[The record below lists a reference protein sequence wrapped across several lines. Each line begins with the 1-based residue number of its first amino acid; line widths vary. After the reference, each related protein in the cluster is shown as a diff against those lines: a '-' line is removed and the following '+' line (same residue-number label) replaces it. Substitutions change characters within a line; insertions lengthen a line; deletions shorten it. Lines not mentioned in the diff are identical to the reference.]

1 MSFKFLFTQNYN
13 SYKLQQGLTQDE
25 ARVRGYNPL
34 NEEEK
39 ATYWSPNDLLY
50 GKNTTPSSSFVGPD
64 VKDMEIN
71 ALQHTVDHLDE
82 RIDPSNVAPEK
93 KKLVKKQPF
102 SFNLKGQTITFS
114 DEDDPNNNT
123 DFVYDHNLSARKNRK
138 RLKKFLKSRGLGD
151 KADATGFIAE
161 YLQTQGLEGLSDK
174 DSKWLNKRA
183 DQYEYTVDKNGNVDY
198 HRKPSNWVQG
208 LTTTA
213 ATMLGGSLAGMLGY
227 LATTPKKR
235 TNAISGFR
243 TPTVEEEEEV
253 AEDVTPPVTDPT
265 KDGDPSVEEKPIPVK
280 KYDPNKGIS
289 FTGFDPGWGQR
300 AQNVYNDS
308 KTAPV
313 WAQMAGDDNEI
324 TKDEFIAWQTKNKV
338 KGGYDGK
345 LGYHTFNAM
354 NLSPNLNSS
363 KYTWMK
369 QPGNTAGGGV
379 TAGGGTAGNTGA
391 GNTGGAGDRNTGGGN
406 AGNGGGNTAGG
417 GIPTDSTAVAND
429 SIQVA
434 IPTDST
440 RIANDSI
447 QATVPTDLISV
458 DDIENSDFNGYVS
471 ADGKVSRKE
480 LMEFMAELHPDLYE
494 EANKRHGYENWL
506 PIFDPDK
513 KTWDQY
519 IADNRSKS
527 PRYQNVMREAKELG
541 FELKDSANMDYVI
554 NNKQYNLNEFG
565 DYHSNGNQYRHSLEK
580 DSGYKTEELAREQF
594 NKLIQD
600 NPNFTDRMFL
610 SDIYQAENGNFFPIV
625 KYKGDGAYASDR
637 SFLYDPFNRRF
648 LPVNENMFGRAKG
661 IWQSG
666 STSLTPYIFID
677 DLKLSKDEFLKKYG
691 KEYNYTGMWN
701 NDWFKNGGMIKKH
714 ATGSKMVSSQSD
726 NATLEKVLLNAT
738 YALLGQASSQGKE
751 VDIQS
756 IIKNVADLYQNNQKE
771 LQKIISSNQQLIA
784 SVKNALKTNNP
795 ELYKQLEQPGTIS
808 QLIQEAII
816 NNQNNQTKTTMAM
829 NGTKLN
835 YIKELK
841 GICPE
846 GYEIEYFAT
855 GGNVC
860 SHCAKKK
867 QIEEAKCG
875 KKMKAEKHSEGGVS
889 ATVNNIQD
897 DIKNKKNKQSTNVNT
912 KSTAPKKAPMPTKHD
927 AKKHDLLIKKFQKN
941 PKSMSTAQMDSLTTY
956 NRLDPREDGV

>member
-34 NEEEK
+34 FEEDK
-39 ATYWSPNDLLY
+39 ATYQSPNDIIF
-50 GKNTTPSSSFVGPD
+50 GKSTTSSPSFVGPN
-64 VKDMEIN
+64 VKDMEMN

-82 RIDPSNVAPEK
+82 RIDPSNVAPQ

-102 SFNLKGQTITFS
+102 SFNLKGQTVTFS

-123 DFVYDHNLSARKNRK
+123 DFVYDHTLSARKNRK
-138 RLKKFLKSRGLGD
+138 RLKEFLKSRGLGD

-161 YLQTQGLEGLSDK
+161 YLQKQGLEGLSNE

-183 DQYEYTVDKNGNVDY
+183 NQYEYTVDKNGNVDY
-198 HRKPSNWVQG
+198 HRKPNNWAQG

-213 ATMLGGSLAGMLGY
+213 ATILGGPLAGMLGY

-235 TNAISGFR
+235 ANAISGFR
-243 TPTVEEEEEV
+243 TPTMEEEEEV
-253 AEDVTPPVTDPT
+253 VEEVADPVTDPT
-265 KDGDPSVEEKPIPVK
+265 KDQDPPVEEKPIPVK

-354 NLSPNLNSS
+354 GLGPNLNSS

-369 QPGNTAGGGV
+369 QPGGTTGGNAGNTGNGNAGSGTTGGG
-379 TAGGGTAGNTGA
+379 TGA
-391 GNTGGAGDRNTGGGN
+391 GNTGGAGGRNTGGGN
-406 AGNGGGNTAGG
+406 AGSGGGTTVGG
-417 GIPTDSTAVAND
+417 GIPTDL
-429 SIQVA
+429 
-434 IPTDST
+434 T

-447 QATVPTDLISV
+447 QATVPTDLITV
-458 DDIENSDFNGYVS
+458 DGIQQDKDFTGYVS
-471 ADGKVSRKE
+471 TDGKVSRKE
-480 LMEFMAELHPDLYE
+480 LMKFLAENHPYLYE
-494 EANKRHGYENWL
+494 QANKRHGNENWL

-513 KTWDQY
+513 QTWNQY

-527 PRYQNVMREAKELG
+527 PAYQDAMREAKELG
-541 FELKDSANMDYVI
+541 FDLKDSAKLNYVI
-554 NNKQYNLNEFG
+554 NNKQYQLNSYG
-565 DYHSNGNQYRHSLEK
+565 DYYSDNTKQYRHNLEQN
-580 DSGYKTEELAREQF
+580 SGYETEELARKQF
-594 NKLIQD
+594 NQLVQD
-600 NPNFTDRMFL
+600 HPTLLTDRMFL
-610 SDIYQAENGNFFPIV
+610 SDVYQAENGRFFPII

-637 SFLYDPFNRRF
+637 SFLYDPYNNKF

-666 STSLTPYIFID
+666 STSLTPYILPN
-677 DLKLSKDEFLKKYG
+677 DLKLSKDEFLKEYG
-691 KEYNYTGMWN
+691 KDYNYTGAWN

-714 ATGSKMVSSQSD
+714 ATGTKMVSSQSD

-808 QLIQEAII
+808 QLIQEAMI

-846 GYEIEYFAT
+846 GYEVEYFAA
-855 GGNVC
+855 GGHLC
-860 SHCAKKK
+860 QRCMKSKK
-867 QIEEAKCG
+867 IEEAKCG
-875 KKMKAEKHSEGGVS
+875 KKMRKHEEGDKVEFNNGAVS
-889 ATVNNIQD
+889 SHVQ
-897 DIKNKKNKQSTNVNT
+897 KVKQH
-912 KSTAPKKAPMPTKHD
+912 M
-927 AKKHDLLIKKFQKN
+927 Q
-941 PKSMSTAQMDSLTTY
+941 DSLSKNNGKNWRGPIPTI
-956 NRLDPREDGV
+956 PRTNATPSKSSNPSKRVISPHPVTHRANIENKSKK

>member
-13 SYKLQQGLTQDE
+13 SYKLQQGFTQDE

-39 ATYWSPNDLLY
+39 ATYWRPNDLLY

-102 SFNLKGQTITFS
+102 SFNLKGQTVTFS

-161 YLQTQGLEGLSDK
+161 YLQTQGLEGLNDK

-213 ATMLGGSLAGMLGY
+213 ATMLGGPLAGMLGY
-227 LATTPKKR
+227 LATTPKR
-235 TNAISGFR
+235 RANAISGFR
-243 TPTVEEEEEV
+243 TPAVEEEEEEVV
-253 AEDVTPPVTDPT
+253 AEDVTRPVTDPT

-354 NLSPNLNSS
+354 NLGPNLNSS

-369 QPGNTAGGGV
+369 QPGGITG
-379 TAGGGTAGNTGA
+379 GGGTAG
-391 GNTGGAGDRNTGGGN
+391 
-406 AGNGGGNTAGG
+406 GGGNTGNGDVGEGDVVVDDASKYTPQGDEVFIADLSTIKDFYTGDVKGKSGNGG
-417 GIPTDSTAVAND
+417 YVNETDLNLAATEYYKTAND
-429 SIQVA
+429 SLLGNNNWDFYTDRGSLYARPKDNLAVPGIKTLTNTLATLGYSYDDLTSEGYPTYTIDGIQYDATPDGKLVSYKDGQSYDPKTLSVGKLGYGYTSA
-434 IPTDST
+434 ESANEAAEKLKNKDNIELRKMLSDYYKHDSEKFYHP
-440 RIANDSI
+440 IVN
-447 QATVPTDLISV
+447 
-458 DDIENSDFNGYVS
+458 FNG
-471 ADGKVSRKE
+471 
-480 LMEFMAELHPDLYE
+480 
-494 EANKRHGYENWL
+494 AN
-506 PIFDPDK
+506 
-513 KTWDQY
+513 
-519 IADNRSKS
+519 S
-527 PRYQNVMREAKELG
+527 
-541 FELKDSANMDYVI
+541 
-554 NNKQYNLNEFG
+554 
-565 DYHSNGNQYRHSLEK
+565 
-580 DSGYKTEELAREQF
+580 
-594 NKLIQD
+594 
-600 NPNFTDRMFL
+600 
-610 SDIYQAENGNFFPIV
+610 
-625 KYKGDGAYASDR
+625 AYANDR
-637 SFLYDPFNRRF
+637 SFVYSGITDRYY
-648 LPVNENMFGRAKG
+648 PVQENMFGR
-661 IWQSG
+661 
-666 STSLTPYIFID
+666 SLGLWKNKNGVTPAIPYD
-677 DLKLSKDEFLKKYG
+677 DLFLPKEEFFKKYG
-691 KEYNYTGMWN
+691 KHNNYADSSTN
-701 NDWFKNGGMIKKH
+701 NWFYKKGGMIKKH
-714 ATGSKMVSSQSD
+714 ATGNKMVSSQSD

-808 QLIQEAII
+808 QLIQEAIT

-912 KSTAPKKAPMPTKHD
+912 KPTAPKKAPMPTKHD

-941 PKSMSTAQMDSLTTY
+941 PKSMSSAQMDSLTTY

>member
-39 ATYWSPNDLLY
+39 ATYWSPHDLLY
-50 GKNTTPSSSFVGPD
+50 GKNPTSSSSFVGPD

-123 DFVYDHNLSARKNRK
+123 DFVYDHSLSARKNRK
-138 RLKKFLKSRGLGD
+138 RLKEFLKARGLGD

-198 HRKPSNWVQG
+198 HRKPNKWVQG
-208 LTTTA
+208 L
-213 ATMLGGSLAGMLGY
+213 ATVAGTVLGGPFGGMLGY
-227 LATTPKKR
+227 LGATPKKR
-235 TNAISGFR
+235 KNAISGFR
-243 TPTVEEEEEV
+243 TPTMEEEEEV
-253 AEDVTPPVTDPT
+253 VEDVSAPVTDPT
-265 KDGDPSVEEKPIPVK
+265 KVQDPVVEGKPVPVK
-280 KYDPNKGIS
+280 KYDPNKPIN
-289 FTGFDPGWGQR
+289 FTGFDPEWGQR
-300 AQNVYNDS
+300 AQTIYNDS
-308 KTAPV
+308 RTAPV

-354 NLSPNLNSS
+354 NLGPNLNSS

-369 QPGNTAGGGV
+369 QPGGGV
-379 TAGGGTAGNTGA
+379 TAGEGTAGNTGV
-391 GNTGGAGDRNTGGGN
+391 GSRNTGGGN
-406 AGNGGGNTAGG
+406 AGSDGGNTAGG
-417 GIPTDSTAVAND
+417 G
-429 SIQVA
+429 

-447 QATVPTDLISV
+447 QAAVPTDLISV
-458 DDIENSDFNGYVS
+458 NGIENSDFSGYVS
-471 ADGKVSRKE
+471 EDGKVSRKE
-480 LMEFMAELHPDLYE
+480 LMEFIAESHPDLYKN
-494 EANKRHGYENWL
+494 ANKYHGNENWL
-506 PIFDPDK
+506 PTFDPDK
-513 KTWDQY
+513 QKFGYSVVD
-519 IADNRSKS
+519 RSKS
-527 PRYQNVMREAKELG
+527 PSYQNAMQEAKNLG
-541 FELKDSANMDYVI
+541 FDLKDSANLNYVI
-554 NNKQYNLNEFG
+554 NNKQYQLMSYG
-565 DYHSNGNQYRHSLEK
+565 DYLSNHNTYRHSLEQQ
-580 DSGYKTEELAREQF
+580 SGYETEELAREQF

-600 NPNFTDRMFL
+600 NPNLLTDRMLL
-610 SDIYQAENGNFFPIV
+610 SDVYQAENGRFFPIV

-637 SFLYDPFNRRF
+637 SFLYDPYNNKF

-666 STSLTPYIFID
+666 STSLTPYIRPE
-677 DLKLSKDEFLKKYG
+677 DLKLSKDEFFKKYG
-691 KEYNYTGMWN
+691 KEYNYAGMWN

-714 ATGSKMVSSQSD
+714 ATGTKMVSSQSD
-726 NATLEKVLLNAT
+726 NAALEKVLLNAT
-738 YALLGQASSQGKE
+738 YALLGQASSQGKQ

-756 IIKNVADLYQNNQKE
+756 IIKSVADLYQNNQKE
-771 LQKIISSNQQLIA
+771 LQKLISSNQQLIA

-860 SHCAKKK
+860 SHCARKK
-867 QIEEAKCG
+867 QVEEAKCG
-875 KKMKAEKHSEGGVS
+875 KKMKAKKHEGGGGVS
-889 ATVNNIQD
+889 AAVNNIQD

-912 KSTAPKKAPMPTKHD
+912 KSTAPKKALMPTKHD

-941 PKSMSTAQMDSLTTY
+941 PKSMSTAQLDSLTTY

>member
-34 NEEEK
+34 YEEEK
-39 ATYWSPNDLLY
+39 ATYWSPNDLIY
-50 GKNTTPSSSFVGPD
+50 GKNPTPSSSFVGPD

-82 RIDPSNVAPEK
+82 RIDPSNVTPEK

-114 DEDDPNNNT
+114 DEDDPDNNT
-123 DFVYDHNLSARKNRK
+123 DFVYDHSLSARKNRK
-138 RLKKFLKSRGLGD
+138 RLKEFLKARGLGD

-198 HRKPSNWVQG
+198 HRKPNNWVQG
-208 LTTTA
+208 LATA
-213 ATMLGGSLAGMLGY
+213 AGTVLGGPFGGMLGY
-227 LATTPKKR
+227 FAATPKKR
-235 TNAISGFR
+235 ANAISGFR

-253 AEDVTPPVTDPT
+253 VEEVTEPVTDPT
-265 KDGDPSVEEKPIPVK
+265 KVQDPAVESKPVSVK
-280 KYDPNKGIS
+280 KYDPNKPIS
-289 FTGFDPGWGQR
+289 FTGFDPSWGQR
-300 AQNVYNDS
+300 AQTIYNDS
-308 KTAPV
+308 RTAPV

-354 NLSPNLNSS
+354 NLGPGVNMT
-363 KYTWMK
+363 KYNWIKT
-369 QPGNTAGGGV
+369 PRAAGNTGNTA
-379 TAGGGTAGNTGA
+379 TGTGNTGA
-391 GNTGGAGDRNTGGGN
+391 GTGNTGNTGTI
-406 AGNGGGNTAGG
+406 GNTENTDVGAENTSTYTPQDGEVFINDLSTIKDFYTGAINGQSGKGG
-417 GIPTDSTAVAND
+417 YVNETDLNLTATEYYKNAND
-429 SIQVA
+429 SLFGKNNWDFYTDRGSLYALPKDNLAVPGIKTLINTLA
-434 IPTDST
+434 TLGYSYDDLTSAGYPTYTIDGIHYDATPDGKLVSHKDGQLYDPKTLPVGKLGYGYTSAESADKAAEKLKNKDNIELRKMLSDYYKHDSEKLYHP
-440 RIANDSI
+440 IVN
-447 QATVPTDLISV
+447 
-458 DDIENSDFNGYVS
+458 FNG
-471 ADGKVSRKE
+471 
-480 LMEFMAELHPDLYE
+480 
-494 EANKRHGYENWL
+494 
-506 PIFDPDK
+506 
-513 KTWDQY
+513 
-519 IADNRSKS
+519 ADN
-527 PRYQNVMREAKELG
+527 
-541 FELKDSANMDYVI
+541 
-554 NNKQYNLNEFG
+554 
-565 DYHSNGNQYRHSLEK
+565 
-580 DSGYKTEELAREQF
+580 
-594 NKLIQD
+594 
-600 NPNFTDRMFL
+600 
-610 SDIYQAENGNFFPIV
+610 
-625 KYKGDGAYASDR
+625 AYANDR
-637 SFLYDPFNRRF
+637 SFVYSGITDRYY
-648 LPVNENMFGRAKG
+648 PVQENMFGR
-661 IWQSG
+661 
-666 STSLTPYIFID
+666 SLGLWKNKNGVTPAIPYE
-677 DLKLSKDEFLKKYG
+677 DLFLPKEEFFEKYG
-691 KEYNYTGMWN
+691 EYNNYADSSTN
-701 NDWFKNGGMIKKH
+701 NWFYKKGGMIKKH
-714 ATGSKMVSSQSD
+714 ATGTKMVSSQSD
-726 NATLEKVLLNAT
+726 NAALEKVLLNAT
-738 YALLGQASSQGKE
+738 YALLGQASSQGKQ

-808 QLIQEAII
+808 QLIQEAIT

-860 SHCAKKK
+860 SHCARKK

-875 KKMKAEKHSEGGVS
+875 KKMKAKKHEGGGSTSGVS
-889 ATVNNIQD
+889 KTANAIKK
-897 DIKNKKNKQSTNVNT
+897 DIENSEMNKKPLPYQDKYGNEWQFET
-912 KSTAPKKAPMPTKHD
+912 KKDSADFRKLLKKWGDPQTEAELEKS
-927 AKKHDLLIKKFQKN
+927 KKRMTPAEQKRYDYLRLKFQ
-941 PKSMSTAQMDSLTTY
+941 TAAH
-956 NRLDPREDGV
+956 GA